1 MNRYGLT
8 DKDLLYMYAE
18 IGIKHYHRLSEKTQR
33 EKMEW
38 LERMIRKVLVE
49 RDDLKFLLD
58 ELENYSKRDYEAFM
72 HEWIYLKVK
81 GLKEKYEK

>member
-49 RDDLKFLLD
+49 RDDLEWLLEHSEYD
-58 ELENYSKRDYEAFM
+58 PNDYIIEGTK
-72 HEWIYLKVK
+72 WKQ
-81 GLKEKYEK
+81 LKEKYEK